1 VTLRLALLGVA
12 HVHAEA
18 YAALLRGREQRQGD
32 VQLLGFSEADPAL
45 ARDFALGTGLTCL
58 PLGEVLAAGP
68 HGVIV
73 CSETSGHLDLV
84 RAAAGAGAHVLC
96 EKPIAI
102 HEQDA
107 LSMEQACT
115 AAGVQFVTAFP
126 ARFSAGVQALGQAIG
141 SGELGAALAYTGVNH
156 SVAPDRHHPWF
167 SRPELSGGGA
177 GMDHI
182 VHLADLLRFFGER
195 PAEVYARLRPVPEWV
210 RPDAG
215 SLGEHGPDAAG
226 LVTLRLAS
234 GATASIDCSWSRPPG
249 YPRWGQLRLD
259 LVASRGVAC
268 LDVFAQ
274 QLQVSG
280 AGYGWEGYGPD
291 LNASMLDD
299 FLRVCR
305 TGAAGR
311 ADWRDGYEALRVV
324 RAAYASAASGQPVPL
339 AED

>member
-1 VTLRLALLGVA
+1 MTVRLALLGVA

-18 YAALLRGREQRQGD
+18 YATLLRARAESGD
-32 VQLLGFSEADPAL
+32 VQLIGFCEADPAL
-45 ARDFALGTGLTCL
+45 ARDFALVSGLSCL
-58 PLGEVLAAGP
+58 PLPELLAAGP
-68 HGVIV
+68 DGVIV
-73 CSETSGHLDLV
+73 CSETSGHLELV
-84 RAAAGAGAHVLC
+84 RAAAAAGAHVLC

-107 LSMEQACT
+107 LSMRQACE

-126 ARFSAGVQALGQAIG
+126 ARFSASVQALGQAIG
-141 SGELGAALAYTGVNH
+141 TGELGAALSYSGVNH

-182 VHLADLLRFFGER
+182 VHLADLLRYFGER
-195 PAEVYARLRPVPEWV
+195 PTEVYACLRPVPEWV
-210 RPDAG
+210 RPESAAT
-215 SLGEHGPDAAG
+215 DAAG

-234 GATASIDCSWSRPPG
+234 GATATIDCSWSRPPG

-259 LVASRGVAC
+259 LVASRGVVS

-274 QLQVSG
+274 HLQVSG
-280 AGYGWEGYGPD
+280 AGHTWEGYGPD
-291 LNASMLDD
+291 LNASMLED
-299 FLRVCR
+299 FLHVCR
-305 TGAAGR
+305 EGQPGR

-324 RAAYASAASGQPVPL
+324 RAAYASAASRQPVPVTGS
-339 AED
+339 